1 MSGPAKHLSRED
13 WILRALTTLDRE
25 GIQQVKVERLAVS
38 LGVTKGS
45 FYWHFKNRQDLLESL
60 LEYWSRELEAATQQ
74 ELDRMPD
81 DPNYRLLWL
90 LGQIADGNLN
100 QHDYA
105 IRRWGA
111 FDPMAAAAVRRV
123 DEKRLAYVRELFLDM
138 GFNDR
143 DADLRSRISYY
154 YVIGEQV
161 AGLDQTPESRGMHMV
176 ARHSLLTDIRLMST
190 E

>member
-1 MSGPAKHLSRED
+1 
-13 WILRALTTLDRE
+13 
-25 GIQQVKVERLAVS
+25 
-38 LGVTKGS
+38 
-45 FYWHFKNRQDLLESL
+45 
-60 LEYWSRELEAATQQ
+60 
-74 ELDRMPD
+74 MPD

-111 FDPMAAAAVRRV
+111 FDPMAAKAVRRV
-123 DEKRLAYVRELFLDM
+123 DENRLAYVRELFLDM
-138 GFNDR
+138 GFTDC
-143 DADLRSRISYY
+143 DADLRSRMSYY

-161 AGLDQTPESRGMHMV
+161 AGLDQTPQSRGMHTV
-176 ARHSLLTDIRLMST
+176 ARHSLLTDMRLMST